1 MRQTTSLR
9 LLALSLA
16 VASSVGA
23 VAVAGAQSVSD
34 HVPAA
39 ATFSPA
45 LDRAR
50 ADVEAK
56 ASDAKPSDAV
66 RATERAPVAGPRSV
80 LLDRRASGLTRV
92 SNEDA
97 KRDLPLPRQEN
108 GHTRT
113 NTAMMIVGA
122 AAVVLGAAVGDEAG
136 TVLIIG
142 GAGIGLFGLYRMLN

>member
-23 VAVAGAQSVSD
+23 AAVAGAQAVSD
-34 HVPAA
+34 RAPAA
-39 ATFSPA
+39 AASSPT
-45 LDRAR
+45 LAR
-50 ADVEAK
+50 
-56 ASDAKPSDAV
+56 S
-66 RATERAPVAGPRSV
+66 TESAPVSESRSV
-80 LLDRRASGLTRV
+80 LLDRRATGLTRL

-97 KRDLPLPRQEN
+97 TRDAPLPRQEN

-113 NTAMMIVGA
+113 NTAMLIVGA
-122 AAVVLGAAVGDEAG
+122 AAVVLGAAVGDQAG

-142 GAGIGLFGLYRMLN
+142 GAGIGLFGLYRMLK